1 MPSSRPSRMLAMLLF
16 LSVLASLLPR
26 ATTAAPTP
34 FTSSAHAVPAVPT
47 VLDEPPPGHRPPA
60 AKSIIS
66 PEELADIINRAIE
79 DTHQG
84 SFDGTFS
91 GASRR
96 EAFRHDATYE
106 ISPDPTLVIST
117 PLSIR
122 IPAYA
127 HDSLAV
133 DVTIRRSQIYP
144 PSGLAH
150 WPTLFIEMKPVTG
163 TEWLRSPVYS
173 ANLTALQ
180 PNQTTVITTVQL
192 TVGQDLKSH
201 KNIPP
206 DVPIEV
212 RVACGGYSNYVFAS
226 NACEFANFRFYDDVP
241 GWQRKDIGTSSLLE
255 FWRDMEIG
263 ITPAAVHELSPE
275 DGSFFYAR
283 YRYTANGGFQYFG
296 PRLRFPLLPPG
307 TSLTGQFRW
316 VEAGQNMALRS
327 PIEFIFLTT
336 VVDTNGNLVEIAV
349 PLATTGFRPAG
360 SLQTSWTTA
369 PPLNI
374 DLSQVSGRAGRIA
387 IVFHGK
393 HSDHTS
399 QTDATI
405 EAVGIDSFTI
415 AANGEPVAFLNPT
428 DQGYNCKCTKTANGG
443 YQLVVGDPVNTL
455 SGVLIES
462 ATDVVVATAGTPLSM
477 QRTYVSGLA
486 DPATIPQS
494 PLGFGWRFNYGETLT
509 LPTASVGAEANTII
523 YESAEGNRY
532 RFSGYGTTYQPAIG
546 VRAALTVESPGYRI
560 TFPDKSWRAF
570 DSAGRLVQLAD
581 AAGRTQTITLGTRG
595 ISNGVPIEVVDDL
608 SGRKLRFGYTYL
620 SGTTRRL
627 TSVLDDL
634 NQETIYGHDTLGNLT
649 WVTSPQGTITRYETN
664 SLHQIIGIAKGLT
677 SYDTTANRRD
687 LVMTYTDGKV
697 TQQVERDGRTWQYA
711 YETAPDGTP
720 RTTTTIR
727 RNGAVLDT
735 QVAHYRGDDTLQWIE
750 HNETFAHYQT
760 TDANLAPASQ
770 ADANGTTQY
779 SVRNE
784 VSLPTR
790 LEIGAI
796 DELQHHASGLVTT
809 IDYASNNQ
817 PQTVIAPGNIVTT
830 AQYNAANQP
839 TSIQVG
845 SLPATTVTYI
855 AGTQLPE
862 TVTSPD
868 GIVTKYTYT
877 PAGQVSLMEVGYGTS
892 AVQKTEYL
900 YDALGRVT
908 HVTVGKDTIL
918 ATVTYTEYRPDNQIW
933 RVTQNYTNGG
943 TPSTASANVV
953 TEYGYDSYGRR
964 IWTKG
969 PDGRYR
975 NVTSYDSA
983 GRVRWV
989 VDNALNGSGV
999 PTVPS
1004 LTGNPPTFS
1013 PSYPSGNV
1021 STLYGYDWLGRTA
1034 FVTQTGVLTGTFN
1047 PSTLLWSGS
1056 TSRVTRTE
1064 YDVLSRPVTTTLNYR
1079 PDINGGQFNS
1089 TYADVNVHTYTYYDG
1104 AGNVTWTGDALF
1116 RWTHIEYDALNR
1128 PVTTTLNYENGNP
1141 LTIDSANS
1149 SWASLTTTDIVQ
1161 VTRYDSEGRA
1171 DRTVENYVDGSQN
1184 VQVPLGNQPWQIT
1197 DVVTDR
1203 ATLIAFDSLGRV
1215 TQQTQ
1220 YPTVWSNAP
1229 EFNRTTLTS
1238 YASNGRIQGTRD
1250 VLGQWT
1256 VPQYDALGRVTKS
1269 IQNCRTNAGMAVNA
1283 LCGTQT
1289 SDRNV
1294 PTATSH
1300 YDALGRVA
1308 TVTETNGTTTQTVYD
1323 GLGRVVKVTKNY
1335 QAPPVGASPTVNVA
1349 TTTTYADAAG
1359 ITVTTTDPTGKA
1371 TITTRNLDTGV
1382 TTVTAPSGL
1391 ITRNGPRWSKTP
1403 DGQVSVSMID
1413 GLGRTVQSVSNY
1425 QDGVATGAD
1434 GSTRDLISRTRYDA
1448 AGRTVASIDSL
1459 GSVTRFTYDLRDNLV
1474 LVVENADG
1482 SCSQTEASDCQLT
1495 TQYRYDRA
1503 GNQIAVINGRGI
1515 TSRVLSYD
1523 VLDRLRRQTD
1533 AVGNSTTTSY
1543 TLLGAVAS
1551 VQPSGGTAITT
1562 SYDELGRPLSKTGA
1576 NAASQSWTYDSAGR
1590 MATAFD
1596 ASAQNSATG
1605 KTGVLT
1611 YNYDALNRVSG
1622 VQQSLADDPTAG
1634 AWTLGYSYD
1643 AAGRVTLIGGNSY
1656 GYDSAGRLQTIGRG
1670 GFTIAQYGY
1679 NSTTGWVETLT
1690 RSEAGTSRAVETTL
1704 YDTLG
1709 RVSSITVNGAT
1720 GTGAT
1725 PTTQLAQFSYTYDRA
1740 SRPVTFTEVQL
1751 NSGGTTVTENHSY
1764 GYDNLGRLASE
1775 TAGST
1780 TTGYGYDRAG
1790 NRVRV
1795 GGTNLS
1801 YLNNDRRSG
1810 WSYDAAGN
1818 VLNNGTQS
1826 YVYDGF
1832 NRPTTVTAGG
1842 VNYTYRYH
1850 DESLVSRS
1858 AGGTLSHAYLT
1869 DRVGTP
1875 YSSLLRVT
1883 NFAGADQYATTYV
1896 TGLGGT
1902 ILHQDQ
1908 LKNGVANGKQFLIGD
1923 AQRTMR
1929 LMVNTTTGARG
1940 KQDTDAW
1947 GTFVPAVG
1955 QTTPLSA
1962 IRYTG
1967 EFSDAQTGLV
1977 FLRARWYNPA
1987 SGSFLSVDPFVGATS
2002 SLQGYP
2008 AFGGNPSPTD
2018 YADHPYAYAINNP
2031 LSFADPSGN
2040 CVPYWEAGCVPI
2052 WEHGDGL
2059 NWEDSGQALWESF
2072 QALGSP
2078 GMLISDYFTGDNA
2091 FGEFWS
2097 DITPSKL
2104 AGGALL
2110 AFTGCG
2116 AVTRVAAKLQVLFG
2130 GGGLGAADRA
2140 AGAVSRATTEQPSIL
2155 EQEQPDILKSINY
2168 FFRGTT
2174 EGYESESLM
2183 RAGVTPTSTNPAIA
2197 TQFAIDASRYDKNAV
2212 VYIAT
2217 KANLAGVTFAD
2228 PNVLSEYEFEVPFNM
2243 YPGEFAKSAGI
2254 TIKAAQAKDIL
2265 FSMGIEL
2272 PAIPAGDLSDVLPKT
2287 PQLTFEQINTFVEKA
2302 LNLGK

>member
-1 MPSSRPSRMLAMLLF
+1 MSPSRPSRMLAMLLF
-16 LSVLASLLPR
+16 ISVLASLLPR

-34 FTSSAHAVPAVPT
+34 LLPPAQALPA
-47 VLDEPPPGHRPPA
+47 VLDEPPPGYRPA
-60 AKSIIS
+60 AATSIIT
-66 PEELADIINRAIE
+66 PEEIIEIIKRAIE
-79 DTHQG
+79 ETHR
-84 SFDGTFS
+84 SRFDGTFS
-91 GASRR
+91 GPLQR
-96 EAFRHDATYE
+96 ETVAYPDTITVSIPDDGRIATV
-106 ISPDPTLVIST
+106 PFPHVI
-117 PLSIR
+117 PG
-122 IPAYA
+122 YA
-127 HDSLAV
+127 HDSFV
-133 DVTIRRSQIYP
+133 SDIQTT
-144 PSGLAH
+144 PSFYSYYHGTTAS
-150 WPTLFIEMKPVTG
+150 IEIKPVTG
-163 TEWLRSPVYS
+163 TTWINGVALLSGPDNSP
-173 ANLTALQ
+173 APTPLTPIWSTLGS
-180 PNQTTVITTVQL
+180 TTTRATSEQ
-192 TVGQDLKSH
+192 
-201 KNIPP
+201 IPP
-206 DVPIEV
+206 DVPIEMRLV
-212 RVACGGYSNYVFAS
+212 CETYFWGDGGSCTFG
-226 NACEFANFRFYDDVP
+226 NFRFYDDATGWKRTDKGSGLAGYSHYGQRVGIVNESVGAISPDQGPYWLFEKSGKYIARNGIEYSGPVIKFPAFDPAHDTLTASFRWTAEVIAPSTTRSYITVGIVDLDDAKNRRLIQVP
-241 GWQRKDIGTSSLLE
+241 ASNTATSTPWQTASSTADLSALSGRRGRIYLE
-255 FWRDMEIG
+255 FGYIIDS
-263 ITPAAVHELSPE
+263 ASAS
-275 DGSFFYAR
+275 
-283 YRYTANGGFQYFG
+283 
-296 PRLRFPLLPPG
+296 
-307 TSLTGQFRW
+307 
-316 VEAGQNMALRS
+316 
-327 PIEFIFLTT
+327 
-336 VVDTNGNLVEIAV
+336 
-349 PLATTGFRPAG
+349 
-360 SLQTSWTTA
+360 A
-369 PPLNI
+369 PPLKE
-374 DLSQVSGRAGRIA
+374 RI
-387 IVFHGK
+387 
-393 HSDHTS
+393 
-399 QTDATI
+399 
-405 EAVGIDSFTI
+405 GIDSVKFYI
-415 AANGEPVAFLNPT
+415 NGVEVPWLNPT

-462 ATDVVVATAGTPLSM
+462 ATDVVIATAGMPLTM

-486 DPATIPQS
+486 DPASIPQS

-581 AAGRTQTITLGTRG
+581 AAGRTQTITLGASGIASGLPTR
-595 ISNGVPIEVVDDL
+595 VLDDL
-608 SGRKLRFGYTYL
+608 SGRGLSFGYSVL
-620 SGTTRRL
+620 SGTPPQL
-627 TSVLDDL
+627 TSVTDDL
-634 NQETIYGHDTLGNLT
+634 NQVTTYGYDTVGNLT

-664 SLHQIIGIAKGLT
+664 NLHQIIGIAKGLT
-677 SYDTTANRRD
+677 SYDTSASRRD

-727 RNGAVLDT
+727 RNGAILDT
-735 QVAHYRGDDTLQWIE
+735 QVAHYRGDQTLQWIE

-779 SVRNE
+779 SLRND

-796 DELQHHASGLVTT
+796 GELQQHAKRLVTT
-809 IDYASNNQ
+809 IQYASNNQ
-817 PQTVIAPGNIVTT
+817 PQTIIAPGNIVTT

-845 SLPATTVTYI
+845 NLPATTVTYV
-855 AGTQLPE
+855 AGTELPE

-892 AVQKTEYL
+892 AVQKTGYT

-908 HVTVGKDTIL
+908 HVAVGKDTIL
-918 ATVTYTEYRPDNQIW
+918 ETVTYTEYRPDNQVW

-1021 STLYGYDWLGRTA
+1021 ATLYGYDWLGRTA
-1034 FVTQTGVLTGTFN
+1034 FVTQTGILTGTFN
-1047 PSTLLWSGS
+1047 PSTLQWSSS

-1079 PDINGGQFNS
+1079 PDINGGQFTS
-1089 TYADVNVHTYTYYDG
+1089 TYPDVNVHTYTYYDG

-1128 PVTTTLNYENGNP
+1128 PVTTTLNYENGDP
-1141 LTIDSANS
+1141 LTIDSAHS
-1149 SWASLTTTDIVQ
+1149 SWASLTDTDIVQ
-1161 VTRYDSEGRA
+1161 VTRYDSAGRA
-1171 DRTVENYVDGSQN
+1171 DRTVENYVDG
-1184 VQVPLGNQPWQIT
+1184 VQQGMLISGNHPWLIT

-1203 ATLIAFDSLGRV
+1203 ATLTVFDSLGRV
-1215 TQQTQ
+1215 SQQIANDTGFA
-1220 YPTVWSNAP
+1220 SGA
-1229 EFNRTTLTS
+1229 EFNRATLTS

-1250 VLGQWT
+1250 VTGQWT
-1256 VPQYDALGRVTKS
+1256 VPQYDVLGRVTAS
-1269 IQNCRTNAGMAVNA
+1269 IQNCRTVGGTPVNA
-1283 LCGTQT
+1283 MCGPQT
-1289 SDRNV
+1289 TDRNV
-1294 PTATSH
+1294 PTAESH
-1300 YDALGRVA
+1300 YDALGRIA
-1308 TVTETNGTTTQTVYD
+1308 TVTETNGTTTETVYD
-1323 GLGRVVKVTKNY
+1323 GLGRVVKVTRNA
-1335 QAPPVGASPTVNVA
+1335 QPGINPSATVNVA

-1382 TTVTAPSGL
+1382 TTVTAPSGV
-1391 ITRNGPRWSKTP
+1391 ITRSGPRWSKTP

-1413 GLGRTVQSVSNY
+1413 GLGRTIQNVSNY
-1425 QDGVATGAD
+1425 QDGMVTGAD
-1434 GSTRDLISRTRYDA
+1434 GSTHDLISRTHYDA
-1448 AGRTVASIDSL
+1448 AGRTVASVDSL

-1482 SCSQTEASDCQLT
+1482 SCSQIEASDCQLT

-1515 TSRVLSYD
+1515 TSRLMSYD
-1523 VLDRLRRQTD
+1523 ALDRLRRQTD
-1533 AVGNSTTTSY
+1533 ALGNSTDTTY
-1543 TLLGAVAS
+1543 TLVGAVAS

-1562 SYDELGRPLSKTGA
+1562 SYDELSRPISKTGA
-1576 NAASQSWTYDSAGR
+1576 SSASQSWTYDSAGR

-1596 ASAQNSATG
+1596 ASALNSATG

-1634 AWTLGYSYD
+1634 VWTLGYTYD
-1643 AAGRVTLIGGNSY
+1643 AAGRVTLIGDTSY
-1656 GYDSAGRLQTIGRG
+1656 GYDSAGRMETIGRD

-1690 RSEAGTSRAVETTL
+1690 HAEAGTSRAVETTL

-1709 RVSSITVNGAT
+1709 RVSNITVNGAT

-1725 PTTQLAQFSYTYDRA
+1725 PTAQLAQFSYTYDRA
-1740 SRPVTFTEVQL
+1740 SRPVTFSEVQL
-1751 NSGGTTVTENHSY
+1751 NSSGTTVTENHSY

-1795 GGTNLS
+1795 GSSTVS

-1850 DESLVSRS
+1850 DESLVSRWTG
-1858 AGGTLSHAYLT
+1858 AALSDAFVT

-1875 YSSLLRVT
+1875 YSSLLQISS
-1883 NFAGADQYATTYV
+1883 FIGSDQYDTTYV
-1896 TGLGGT
+1896 SGLGGT
-1902 ILHQDQ
+1902 ILHHDQ
-1908 LKNGVANGKQFLIGD
+1908 RKNAVNNDKSFLIGD

-1987 SGSFLSVDPFVGATS
+1987 SGSFLSADPFVGATS
-2002 SLQGYP
+2002 SLQAYP
-2008 AFGGNPSPTD
+2008 AFRGNTPLRD
-2018 YADHPYAYAINNP
+2018 YADHPYVYALNNP

-2040 CVPYWEAGCVPI
+2040 CIPYWEAGCVPF
-2052 WEHGDGL
+2052 WETDRGP
-2059 NWEDSGQALWESF
+2059 NWRDSGQALWESF

-2174 EGYESESLM
+2174 EGYQSESLT

-2217 KANLAGVTFAD
+2217 KAKLAGVTFAD

-2265 FSMGIEL
+2265 LSMGIKL

-2287 PQLTFEQINTFVEKA
+2287 PQLTLEQINTFVEKA
-2302 LNLGK
+2302 LKLGK